1 MQLITVCCGLT
12 IGMEI
17 ANVLLSL
24 SIPLLVRIS
33 PVIICV
39 CFEFIYHLGWTYTEI
54 ERQRKWFEEQKE
66 DKKEIV

>member
-17 ANVLLSL
+17 TNVLLSL

-39 CFEFIYHLGWTYTEI
+39 CFEFIYHLGWMYTEM
-54 ERQRKWFEEQKE
+54 ERQRKWFEENEKI
-66 DKKEIV
+66 KKEIV

>member
-17 ANVLLSL
+17 ANVLWSL
-24 SIPLLVRIS
+24 SIPILVRIS

-39 CFEFIYHLGWTYTEI
+39 CFEFIYHLGWMYTEM
-54 ERQRKWFEEQKE
+54 ERQRKWFEEQQE

>member
-1 MQLITVCCGLT
+1 MQPITVCCGLT

-17 ANVLLSL
+17 VNVLFSL

-39 CFEFIYHLGWTYTEI
+39 CFEFIYHLGWVYTEM
-54 ERQRKWFEEQKE
+54 ERQRKWFEENEKI
-66 DKKEIV
+66 KKEIV

>member
-17 ANVLLSL
+17 ANVLWSL
-24 SIPLLVRIS
+24 SIPILVRIS

-39 CFEFIYHLGWTYTEI
+39 CFEFIYRLGWMYTEM
-54 ERQRKWFEEQKE
+54 ERQRKWFEENEKI
-66 DKKEIV
+66 KKEIV